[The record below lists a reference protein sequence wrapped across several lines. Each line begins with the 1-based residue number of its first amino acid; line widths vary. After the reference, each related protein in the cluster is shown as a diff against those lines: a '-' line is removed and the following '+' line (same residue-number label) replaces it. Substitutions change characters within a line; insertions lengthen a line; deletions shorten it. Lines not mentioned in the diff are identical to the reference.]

1 MAIEPTPVA
10 EDNATTTP
18 VTVTET
24 TVTPVPDVTPV
35 PAPTTIPVFQTAST
49 SKIVNQP
56 KVEVAP
62 NKKVGLTFEQKIA
75 DLKKTGSVHMQSLI
89 TELEIYV
96 FKMSPGKPIDN
107 TDGAH
112 MQYVLW
118 KTIDKITRTAPRE
131 EFKALWS
138 VLLGYFYNYRDS
150 VFNERYVYRFAEQWN
165 HSTVYLEMLQRVI
178 NLIKL
183 TCDQSS
189 MQKGLNQVSLK
200 RTLDDGFEEEARQ
213 RIISYYGK

>member
-1 MAIEPTPVA
+1 MSIDTPVV
-10 EDNATTTP
+10 ENLTTPTVPEVKEVEATTVNS
-18 VTVTET
+18 VTN
-24 TVTPVPDVTPV
+24 
-35 PAPTTIPVFQTAST
+35 APPQIQIGSTANALYPPKIEAVQT
-49 SKIVNQP
+49 
-56 KVEVAP
+56 
-62 NKKVGLTFEQKIA
+62 KKVGLSFEQKVA

-89 TELEIYV
+89 TELEIYI
-96 FKMSPGKPIDN
+96 FKMAPGKPIDA

-118 KTIDKITRTAPRE
+118 KTIDKVTRTAPRE

-138 VLLGYFYNYRDS
+138 ILLGYFYNYRET
-150 VFNERYVYRFAEQWN
+150 VFNERYVYRFADQWN

-183 TCDQSS
+183 TCDQST

>member
-1 MAIEPTPVA
+1 MSIDTPVVENLTTPTA
-10 EDNATTTP
+10 PEVKEVEATTVNS
-18 VTVTET
+18 VTN
-24 TVTPVPDVTPV
+24 
-35 PAPTTIPVFQTAST
+35 APPQIQIGSTANALNPPKIEAVQT
-49 SKIVNQP
+49 
-56 KVEVAP
+56 
-62 NKKVGLTFEQKIA
+62 KKVGLSFEQKVA

-89 TELEIYV
+89 TELEIYI
-96 FKMSPGKPIDN
+96 FKMAPGKPIDA

-118 KTIDKITRTAPRE
+118 KTIDKVTRTAPRE

-138 VLLGYFYNYRDS
+138 ILLGYFYNYRET
-150 VFNERYVYRFAEQWN
+150 VFNERYVYRFADQWN
-165 HSTVYLEMLQRVI
+165 HSNVYLEMLQRVI

-183 TCDQSS
+183 TCDQST

>member
-1 MAIEPTPVA
+1 MSIETSVVDSFDKPFETTSTPVV
-10 EDNATTTP
+10 EKVEATTVNAVTSTP
-18 VTVTET
+18 PE
-24 TVTPVPDVTPV
+24 
-35 PAPTTIPVFQTAST
+35 IQTGST
-49 SKIVNQP
+49 AKLISQP
-56 KVEVAP
+56 KIEAVQT
-62 NKKVGLTFEQKIA
+62 KKVGITFEQKIA
-75 DLKKTGSVHMQSLI
+75 ELKKTGSVHMQSLI
-89 TELEIYV
+89 TELEIYI
-96 FKMSPGKPIDN
+96 FKMAPGKPIDA

-138 VLLGYFYNYRDS
+138 ILLGYFYNYREG
-150 VFNERYVYRFAEQWN
+150 VFNERYVYRFADQWN
-165 HSTVYLEMLQRVI
+165 HSNVYLEMLQRII

-200 RTLDDGFEEEARQ
+200 RTLDEGFDEEARQ